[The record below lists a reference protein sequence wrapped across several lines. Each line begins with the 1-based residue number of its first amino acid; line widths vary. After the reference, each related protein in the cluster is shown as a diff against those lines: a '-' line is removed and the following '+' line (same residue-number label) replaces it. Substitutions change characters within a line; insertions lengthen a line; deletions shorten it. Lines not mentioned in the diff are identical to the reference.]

1 MPRINNLA
9 LGKPCMRRHL
19 SLILLLCAGLF
30 VGGCSRSSDVG
41 PDDGSADK
49 PLAVATTGPVGA
61 AVRRVAGD
69 RLRVEV
75 MMGPGIDPH
84 SYKAVPSDLRKLDS
98 AAIIFYNGLHLEGR
112 MADVFERMSRKK
124 TVVSLT
130 AGLVASEDTRL
141 IHPEDY
147 EGLHDPHVWHD
158 VQLWSDCVQHLC
170 DELCKFDPEGAEAYR
185 VNAAAYRQ
193 EMAELHEEC
202 VARLA
207 EVPESARMMVT
218 AHDAF
223 AYFSRAYGLES
234 VGLKGVSTEDEV
246 DLGQMERIAVML
258 TERKAPCVFIETA
271 VSPHIVEAL
280 VEACAA
286 KGHTVGIGGEL
297 YADAIGPAGSGADTY
312 IGMIRANVETIV
324 NGLMGKKSEE

>member
-1 MPRINNLA
+1 MLQRLF
-9 LGKPCMRRHL
+9 LFV
-19 SLILLLCAGLF
+19 LLLG
-30 VGGCSRSSDVG
+30 VGSFLSGCGSSSDSSS
-41 PDDGSADK
+41 DAS

-112 MADVFERMSRKK
+112 MAEVFERMGRKK

-130 AGLVASEDTRL
+130 AGLVAKEDTRL

-158 VQLWSDCVQHLC
+158 VELWSDCVQHLC
-170 DELCKFDPEGAEAYR
+170 DELCKFDPDGAETYR
-185 VNAAAYRQ
+185 ANTATYRT
-193 EMAELHEEC
+193 ELAELHEDC
-202 VARLA
+202 RTRLA
-207 EVPESARMMVT
+207 EVPEPARMMVT

-246 DLGQMERIAVML
+246 DLGQMERVATML
-258 TERKAPCVFIETA
+258 TERKAPCVFIESA

-280 VEACAA
+280 IEACAA

-297 YADAIGPAGSGADTY
+297 YADAIGPVGSGADTY
-312 IGMIRANVETIV
+312 IGMIRANVETIAK
-324 NGLMGKKSEE
+324 GLMGEKSEE

>member
-1 MPRINNLA
+1 MSQRL
-9 LGKPCMRRHL
+9 
-19 SLILLLCAGLF
+19 LILVLLLGTSSLLS
-30 VGGCSRSSDVG
+30 GCRQSGDTSATDSSN
-41 PDDGSADK
+41 K

-84 SYKAVPSDLRKLDS
+84 SYKAVPSDLRTLDS
-98 AAIIFYNGLHLEGR
+98 AAIIFLNGLHLEGR
-112 MADVFERMSRKK
+112 LGEVFERMGRKK

-130 AGLVASEDTRL
+130 AGLVESEDPRL

-158 VQLWSDCVQHLC
+158 VSLWSDCVAHLC
-170 DELCKFDPEGAEAYR
+170 DELCEFDPEGAEAYR
-185 VNAAAYRQ
+185 ANTEAYQ
-193 EMAELHEEC
+193 AELAELHEEC
-202 VARLA
+202 RKRLA

-246 DLGQMERIAVML
+246 DLGQMERVAQML
-258 TERKAPCVFIETA
+258 TERKAPCVFIESA

-286 KGHTVGIGGEL
+286 KGHTIGIGGEL
-297 YADAIGPAGSGADTY
+297 YADAIGPVGSGADTY
-312 IGMIRANVETIV
+312 IGMIRANVETIAT
-324 NGLMGKKSEE
+324 GLMGKPVEEE